1 MDRGR
6 QKVSAATEEPRD
18 GGLEQ
23 GSGRDE
29 GSE

>member
-1 MDRGR
+1 METGR
-6 QKVSAATEEPRD
+6 QKVSAVAKEQDD

-29 GSE
+29 EK